1 MPPGGL
7 AVISRSPGADRA
19 GTSVRAVLAARG
31 RLCHHEGGI
40 ERVGLAGLL
49 RPFPL
54 LLLP

>member
-7 AVISRSPGADRA
+7 AVISGSPGADRA